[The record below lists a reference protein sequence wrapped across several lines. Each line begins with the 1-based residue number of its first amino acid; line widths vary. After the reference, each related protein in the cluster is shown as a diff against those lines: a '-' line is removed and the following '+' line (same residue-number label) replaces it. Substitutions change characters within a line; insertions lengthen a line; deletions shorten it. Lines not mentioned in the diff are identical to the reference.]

1 MRKRN
6 IQLNFRVTEA
16 EHERIRL
23 RMQQADVRNQAAFLR
38 KMSMDGYIVSLDLPD
53 IREMVRLLRISSNNL
68 NQYAKKANQ
77 TGSIYETDIMDLKVR
92 QEDLWEQTQKIL
104 TRLASIS

>member
-53 IREMVRLLRISSNNL
+53 IREMVRLLRISSNYL
-68 NQYAKKANQ
+68 NQYA
-77 TGSIYETDIMDLKVR
+77 
-92 QEDLWEQTQKIL
+92 
-104 TRLASIS
+104 

>member
-1 MRKRN
+1 
-6 IQLNFRVTEA
+6 
-16 EHERIRL
+16 
-23 RMQQADVRNQAAFLR
+23 MQQADVRNQAAFLR

-77 TGSIYETDIMDLKVR
+77 NGSIYEADIMDLKVR
-92 QEDLWEQTQKIL
+92 QEDLWNQTQKIL
-104 TRLASIS
+104 AKLSSIS

>member
-77 TGSIYETDIMDLKVR
+77 NGSIYEADIMDLKVR
-92 QEDLWEQTQKIL
+92 QEDLWNQTQKIL
-104 TRLASIS
+104 AKLSSIS

>member
-1 MRKRN
+1 MK
-6 IQLNFRVTEA
+6 
-16 EHERIRL
+16 
-23 RMQQADVRNQAAFLR
+23 QADIRSQTAFLR
-38 KMSMDGYIVSLDLPD
+38 KMAIDGYIVSLDLPD

-77 TGSIYETDIMDLKVR
+77 TGSIYETDLMDLKAR